1 MSICSNSHDTAR
13 LHCTCVVQILSQCW
27 LVGLL
32 HRPPPPLFSAL
43 RLQSTD
49 LSEYADLRSFVLQQS
64 RHFVLKRLRGT
75 PSSITTR
82 YYVSIYNNQHSK
94 LEQPAQVGRFPVCSH
109 QGTTSACISALMLL
123 C

>member
-1 MSICSNSHDTAR
+1 MTPPDCTAR
-13 LHCTCVVQILSQCW
+13 VSSRFCRSAGWSVCCI
-27 LVGLL
+27 G
-32 HRPPPPLFSAL
+32 PPPLFSAL